1 MAMADTINLDM
12 IQRVRC
18 RWGPRGDDGAKFV
31 PWTVGGA
38 VVLKTRREGVV
49 RTTAPLIWRWRP
61 PQLFI
66 CKGEICMIASRGDRP
81 FPNQGGPTT
90 SWVATCNCPSH
101 RSGKMHVI
109 LFLEFYVF
117 ALMIGHV
124 LFCSK
129 RHACVFCGRK
139 HVCCMEMACREQ
151 HMGGNNGFEQKR
163 VFGET
168 RPATARYRHIARKE
182 HRGGK
187 RRAFF
192 VLRHANTLFGK
203 YRDKYRDPKKAKRPR
218 RDHKKTRGAGGVAAR
233 RAGPAGGWVTPK
245 KQRARIDMPGW
256 QVLVFPIW

>member
-1 MAMADTINLDM
+1 MEENK
-12 IQRVRC
+12 C
-18 RWGPRGDDGAKFV
+18 
-31 PWTVGGA
+31 TVW
-38 VVLKTRREGVV
+38 K
-49 RTTAPLIWRWRP
+49 W
-61 PQLFI
+61 
-66 CKGEICMIASRGDRP
+66 
-81 FPNQGGPTT
+81 
-90 SWVATCNCPSH
+90 
-101 RSGKMHVI
+101 HV
-109 LFLEFYVF
+109 
-117 ALMIGHV
+117 
-124 LFCSK
+124 
-129 RHACVFCGRK
+129 
-139 HVCCMEMACREQ
+139 
-151 HMGGNNGFEQKR
+151 GNNGREQKR

-256 QVLVFPIW
+256 QVLVFPLCIRYVYPMTYPGNKVDKVLDRV